1 MIGSGYIALD
11 LATGQEHWRFRTRN
25 SFQSIGIDDGFIVVF
40 GDSFIR
46 RIDNSG
52 RSIWRSDKFPSL
64 SMRAVFPYGDNL
76 YAPFR
81 TSGQAGIHVISIH
94 TGEISYSID
103 GENIVGVWDDLILKV
118 EQNSLVATH
127 PTNES
132 VLWSIEL
139 GDFDYIPEYDDVLRY
154 QNLIILSMKSNNV
167 AYDVNTGV
175 EVWRMTVNSNNA
187 PLLLEDRLYVY
198 STNNELLVYGAS
210 NGARIGQI
218 DIGCSSD
225 ECTGD
230 GADGVA
236 LAGYGNIVS
245 IAYID
250 LNEILTIQIADF

>member
-1 MIGSGYIALD
+1 
-11 LATGQEHWRFRTRN
+11 
-25 SFQSIGIDDGFIVVF
+25 
-40 GDSFIR
+40 
-46 RIDNSG
+46 
-52 RSIWRSDKFPSL
+52 
-64 SMRAVFPYGDNL
+64 
-76 YAPFR
+76 
-81 TSGQAGIHVISIH
+81 
-94 TGEISYSID
+94 
-103 GENIVGVWDDLILKV
+103 
-118 EQNSLVATH
+118 
-127 PTNES
+127 
-132 VLWSIEL
+132 
-139 GDFDYIPEYDDVLRY
+139 
-154 QNLIILSMKSNNV
+154 MKSNNV